1 MSPEKKMMIIK
12 KMIKHFQ
19 LRSCVAVKLRVRMFI
34 SVFQVRCWSHHM
46 LLCAPDTVYLALSWI
61 HAIRCSPGD
70 ADLLATLSVVFSDRG
85 CHAVHLL
92 CTDLSDHPEAVLTAL
107 PALAAGRPVTIFYLQ
122 VSHQADRGRTADY
135 LQRLTLATG
144 GRCYAIPVCLNGELK
159 EVCLSYQHSRTEIVQ

>member
-1 MSPEKKMMIIK
+1 M
-12 KMIKHFQ
+12 
-19 LRSCVAVKLRVRMFI
+19 
-34 SVFQVRCWSHHM
+34 FQVSCWSHHM

-107 PALAAGRPVTIFYLQ
+107 PALAAGRPVNIFYLQ
-122 VSHQADRGRTADY
+122 VSHQTDRGRTADY

-144 GRCYAIPVCLNGELK
+144 GRCYAIPVCFHGEPK
-159 EVCLSYQHSRTEIVQ
+159 EVCLSYQHGRSEIVQ